1 MGTQTE
7 TFERAFLDSD
17 RPMLSYGSPYQD
29 ACRKHVDE
37 TFKASRVYIICSR
50 TLAKT
55 TTALA
60 DLQEVLAHK
69 VVGLRVGMSA
79 PTLVQECLEVIN
91 DVRRTGADIVVTIGG
106 GSLTDAG
113 KIVIYVHLHP
123 KRALFGPLGLTA
135 FRHWQMMWRPK
146 NNCWDF
152 LTL

>member
-1 MGTQTE
+1 MAIPKE
-7 TFERAFLDSD
+7 ILEKAFPDSD
-17 RPMLSYGSPYQD
+17 RPLLSYGLPHHE

-60 DLQEVLAHK
+60 DLQHALAPK

-79 PTLVQECLEVIN
+79 PTLLQECLEVMQ
-91 DVRRTGADIVVTIGG
+91 DVRRVKADIIVTIGG

-113 KIVIYVHLHP
+113 KIVTYVGGP
-123 KRALFGPLGLTA
+123 FGIRPLSVFIAHRIRLSRMT
-135 FRHWQMMWRPK
+135 WRPK
-146 NNCWDF
+146 NSC
-152 LTL
+152 

>member
-1 MGTQTE
+1 MATQTE
-7 TFERAFLDSD
+7 TFERAFPDSE
-17 RPMLSYGSPYQD
+17 RPLLSYGSPYQD

-60 DLQEVLAHK
+60 DWQQALAHK

-79 PTLVQECLEVIN
+79 PTLVQECLEVLH
-91 DVRRTGADIVVTIGG
+91 DVRQTGADIIVTIGG

-113 KIVIYVHLHP
+113 KIVTYVYP
-123 KRALFGPLGLTA
+123 RPYRAPFGPLGLTG
-135 FRHWQMMWRPK
+135 FRH
-146 NNCWDF
+146 
-152 LTL
+152 